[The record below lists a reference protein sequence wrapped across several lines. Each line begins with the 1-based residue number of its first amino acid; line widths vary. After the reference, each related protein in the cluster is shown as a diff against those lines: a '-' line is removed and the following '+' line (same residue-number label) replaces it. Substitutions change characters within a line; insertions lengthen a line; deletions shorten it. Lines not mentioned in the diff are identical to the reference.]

1 MTKRVKLNLDQLQQD
16 CVALKECIN
25 ESKIIFENIKPNPAL
40 PNVRNK
46 LMEIKQSAINLDGK
60 LKKLEETNTEL
71 KNTVKKYQN
80 DIKLLDQ
87 EIRSYQPKR
96 KGIIESKDDN
106 KSSFDDSVKISN
118 NVPKLKGVQSTP
130 NKSVSYSIPQIG
142 FGLYKQNK
150 TEFEKTIL
158 AALSAGYRHFDGAS
172 LYDNESDFG
181 DILIKHKISRNEIF
195 VTGKLWNADQGYDN
209 TLKACNKSL
218 KDLKMS
224 YIDLYLVHW
233 PVPKKHCD
241 TWKAMEKLY
250 YDGKCKN
257 IGISNYTSQ
266 DYKFLLDH
274 NFNNKNFVKPC
285 VNQLNINPLYWNNL
299 CDNFVKYFKDEQNM
313 VVQSYK
319 IIERGD
325 PKLLKHK
332 IVEEIATKYE
342 ITPGQVCIKWGLQNG
357 LNVITK
363 SSKKSRMIENMNSVF
378 LPDFDEI
385 DMDKLNTKITTK
397 EFNDNW
403 YKRYYS
409 RRLNV

>member
-60 LKKLEETNTEL
+60 LKRLEQTNTEL
-71 KNTVKKYQN
+71 KNTVKKYRN
-80 DIKLLDQ
+80 DITLLDQ

-96 KGIIESKDDN
+96 KGIIESKDDD
-106 KSSFDDSVKISN
+106 KSSIDDSVKISN

-158 AALSAGYRHFDGAS
+158 AALSAGIIYIINYISINICATFLYACIEYILGYRHFDGAS

-195 VTGKLWNADQGYDN
+195 VTGKVWNADQGYDN

-218 KDLKMS
+218 KDLKMN

-319 IIERGD
+319 IIGIYM
-325 PKLLKHK
+325 LC
-332 IVEEIATKYE
+332 
-342 ITPGQVCIKWGLQNG
+342 CI
-357 LNVITK
+357 IIYY
-363 SSKKSRMIENMNSVF
+363 MIQYIIN
-378 LPDFDEI
+378 
-385 DMDKLNTKITTK
+385 
-397 EFNDNW
+397 
-403 YKRYYS
+403 
-409 RRLNV
+409 